1 MAIELKPLDNE
12 IIHKMGYSAHDLWV
26 VKLDSGIFGPFE
38 IDSLQDYASKNEIL
52 FQTAQA
58 SRMDRIDWHPF
69 YFFAQFQSIFKN
81 PLQDQAVL
89 EKFWILVN
97 GQKTGP
103 LTKLDIEKKFELEII
118 NINDLV
124 SLDNGESWQKFYHL
138 EAFGHGG
145 GVDALPNPPTESTF
159 AKAREAVRE
168 KLEAITETGPRHGLA
183 GMAYLGHGNEK
194 SGPKLEEIDLKSL
207 KVSDESMPFKK
218 MMATSVAGL
227 GIIIMMG
234 SYLTTPSVTDTEG
247 VNNEKNKNE
256 SRSSHSISSRSAK
269 SERGSHRR
277 PASYNAFQHQSPSS
291 QAPFLHSEPYQ
302 SQTETHYNEP
312 DPMVDPASEA
322 EQPQEN
328 TLVDSTPPEQPE
340 TLEQAMNETPA
351 PEAAPEQPVVEEV
364 GDF

>member
-1 MAIELKPLDNE
+1 MAMELKPLDNE
-12 IIHKMGYSAHDLWV
+12 IIHKMGYSTHDLWV
-26 VKLDSGIFGPFE
+26 VKLDNGIFGPFE
-38 IDSLQDYASKNEIL
+38 INSLQDYASTNEIL

-89 EKFWILVN
+89 EKYWILVN

-103 LTKLDIEKKFELEII
+103 LTRLDIEKKFELELI

-124 SLDNGESWQKFYHL
+124 SLDNGEMWQKFYNL
-138 EAFGHGG
+138 EAFGFGG
-145 GVDALPNPPTESTF
+145 GVDALPTPPMESTF
-159 AKAREAVRE
+159 AKAREEVRE
-168 KLEAITETGPRHGLA
+168 KLETIKEAGPRQGLA
-183 GMAYLGHGNEK
+183 GMAYLRQGNEK

-207 KVSDESMPFKK
+207 KDNNETMPFKK
-218 MMATSVAGL
+218 MIASSVAGL
-227 GIIIMMG
+227 GVIIMIG
-234 SYLTTPSVTDTEG
+234 NYLTSPSVTDTEG
-247 VNNEKNKNE
+247 MGNEKNKNQ

-277 PASYNAFQHQSPSS
+277 PASYNSFQHQSPSS

-340 TLEQAMNETPA
+340 TLEHAMNETPT